1 MIQQQFAERAKQ
13 ILATNQQVIG
23 LAVAGSWLTNE
34 MDEFSD
40 LDLVLV
46 TDSIEEAIDHLKIK
60 SIEQFGLKYAKP
72 KPAAWLFEKRFFK
85 L

>member
-23 LAVAGSWLTNE
+23 LAMAGSWLTNE

-40 LDLVLV
+40 LDLLLV
-46 TDSIEEAIDHLKIK
+46 TKEKISNDK
-60 SIEQFGLKYAKP
+60 NSMLGYANSLGNLLSAFTGEHVGEP
-72 KPAAWLFEKRFFK
+72 RL
-85 L
+85 LICL